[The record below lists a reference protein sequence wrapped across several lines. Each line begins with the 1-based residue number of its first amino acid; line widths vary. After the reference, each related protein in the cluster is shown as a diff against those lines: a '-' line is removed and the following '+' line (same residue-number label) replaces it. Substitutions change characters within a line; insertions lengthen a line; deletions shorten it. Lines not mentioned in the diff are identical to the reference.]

1 MPQLHPYKAAIL
13 LYPGVDILDFASPLE
28 ILSHVN
34 NTTPTPQITLKT
46 IARTTI
52 TAGTTTLTITPDLLL
67 DDALPTLQD
76 YDILIVPGAG
86 PPVTDALLAQDP
98 IAPEIDLVRRFAA
111 LPPKDG
117 ARVPRTLFSV
127 CTGALLLGKAGVL
140 KGVTVTTHYT
150 ALEELR
156 GVCRGANGEGAVE
169 PVVVHRLYVDG
180 GLIGED
186 RNVRLITAG
195 GITSGLEASFFL
207 VKEVFGEGVR
217 DEVCQVMEY
226 RLRV

>member
-156 GVCRGANGEGAVE
+156 GDFD
-169 PVVVHRLYVDG
+169 L
-180 GLIGED
+180 
-186 RNVRLITAG
+186 
-195 GITSGLEASFFL
+195 F
-207 VKEVFGEGVR
+207 
-217 DEVCQVMEY
+217 
-226 RLRV
+226 